1 MNENNADSNKV
12 KLITLGN
19 SYVGKTS
26 FIFRYIRKKFTDNYF
41 PTIGFDRCS
50 KEIRLSSG
58 AIINLSFYDTAGQ
71 ERYRSLAPNFIKIA
85 DGILLMYD
93 ITDDTSFK
101 EISNWIESVNEA
113 KGKDFPILLIGNK
126 VDLEEKRKVSKKEGE
141 EKAKKNGY
149 LFMETSCKDNINIE
163 ESVNALLSK
172 VIKNKNLFGKKNMTL
187 ENKKQKKK
195 KKKNKCFSC

>member
-1 MNENNADSNKV
+1 MNEKNADSNKV

-19 SYVGKTS
+19 SSVGKTC
-26 FIFRYIRKKFTDNYF
+26 FIIRYIRKIFTDNYF
-41 PTIGFDRCS
+41 STIGFDHYS
-50 KEIRLSSG
+50 KKINLPSG
-58 AIINLSFYDTAGQ
+58 EIINLSFHDTAGQ

-126 VDLEEKRKVSKKEGE
+126 VDLEEKRKVSKEEGE

-149 LFMETSCKDNINIE
+149 LFMEASCKDNINIE

-187 ENKKQKKK
+187 EKKSKKK
-195 KKKNKCFSC
+195 